1 MITQEELV
9 QNQTRYVTL
18 LRSITREGANIE
30 GMIRKLEST
39 DFFDAPASTQSH
51 NAFKGGLC
59 QHTLHVRDMLFKFVA
74 TAFPEGSPWTDDTL
88 NIVSLCHDLSKMNFY
103 EPYYKNVKVYCE
115 NGTKKDNIGK
125 FEWTSEEAFKIKE
138 ASDRFMLGSHG
149 QNSEYIAGT
158 YIPLS
163 FEEKEYEVRE
173 VNSEALYEIF
183 NKLEFTT
190 FIKKLNLTGTA
201 ALKSDFHPAVGE
213 KITDSKQL
221 EQSLA
226 DLEEFAFY
234 ASDDFTQIGIYSDKK
249 VICVDL
255 DSASSQEILKVI
267 FENDKKKYGM
277 NTKNV

>member
-39 DFFDAPASTQSH
+39 DFFDAPASTQYH

-125 FEWTSEEAFKIKE
+125 FEWTSEEAFKVKE

-163 FEEKEYEVRE
+163 FEETVAI
-173 VNSEALYEIF
+173 VNHMGWEPTS
-183 NKLEFTT
+183 NMD
-190 FIKKLNLTGTA
+190 LTGIYN
-201 ALKSDFHPAVGE
+201 KH
-213 KITDSKQL
+213 
-221 EQSLA
+221 SLA
-226 DLEEFAFY
+226 VMLHIADFYSTFVLEKLY
-234 ASDDFTQIGIYSDKK
+234 
-249 VICVDL
+249 
-255 DSASSQEILKVI
+255 
-267 FENDKKKYGM
+267 
-277 NTKNV
+277 